1 MTLRARRHP
10 AILAA
15 ASVAALAAIT
25 GATAIASSSGGAY
38 TGPTTDTK
46 PYVLPVAGGVSTI
59 SLLTVGEN
67 SEDNGYKMVGIP
79 DGLGAVKT
87 SGRSFDLFMNHELV
101 NTRGKVRRHGQ
112 KGAFVAKL
120 GIDSRSLAVEAGS
133 DFIDP
138 GVTYWDY
145 VSQTYRATPSSG
157 GTNPR
162 NPTDTFE
169 PQLAPFNRF
178 CSSTLTDPGQLFNER
193 SGRGYRGQIYFGN
206 EEGGDNSRSFGVTL
220 DGTAQQLPRL
230 GLFSWEN
237 TIPAANRTDTTLVH
251 GQEDAATGQLWAY
264 AGTKTR
270 KGNAFSRAGLSNGTG
285 FVIDAVDEAVK
296 TDAQFRTTYGKGKP
310 AEVDLSEV
318 DWDQSAAA
326 QNREAAADGLT
337 LNRIEDGAWDPRNPD
352 DFYFVTTEGGKGADT
367 PTGETGRD
375 GGGLWRLRYEDIEQP
390 QLGGTLTL
398 LLDGSE
404 EPKLNKPDNMDI
416 DSKGNLL
423 IQEDPGNNVSL
434 ARIVAYRI
442 ADGALGVV
450 AQFDPALF
458 TAGQPGFMTQDEESS
473 GIIDAKEIL
482 GSGWFLFDAQ
492 VHKPRTSTD
501 DELVEEGQL
510 LAMRVKS
517 WSKVYGDTHHHGAD
531 E

>member
-1 MTLRARRHP
+1 MFTASS
-10 AILAA
+10 IAA
-15 ASVAALAAIT
+15 FAAIA
-25 GATAIASSSGGAY
+25 GATATAAPSGGAY
-38 TGPTTDTK
+38 SGPTTNKK
-46 PYVLPVAGGVSTI
+46 PYVLPVADGVSTI
-59 SLLTVGEN
+59 SLLTVGDKPAEN
-67 SEDNGYKMVGIP
+67 DYKMVGIP

-87 SGRSFDLFMNHELV
+87 SSGSFDLFMNHELPAA
-101 NTRGKVRRHGQ
+101 RGKVRRHGQ
-112 KGAFVAKL
+112 KGAFVSKL
-120 GIDSRSLAVEAGS
+120 EINSRSLAVEEGS
-133 DFIDP
+133 DFINP

-145 VSQTYRATPSSG
+145 TTQTYGATPSAG

-162 NPTDTFE
+162 NPADTFE
-169 PQLAPFNRF
+169 AQLAPFNRF
-178 CSSTLTDPGQLFNER
+178 CSSSLTDPGQLYNGR

-237 TIPAANRTDTTLVH
+237 TLAAANRTDTTLVQ
-251 GQEDAATGQLWAY
+251 GQEDAATGQLRSY
-264 AGTKTR
+264 VGTKTK
-270 KGNAFSRAGLSNGTG
+270 KGNNAFSRAGLTNGTD
-285 FVIDAVDEAVK
+285 FVVDAVDETVT
-296 TDAQFRTTYGKGKP
+296 TDAEFRSKYDKGEP

-318 DWDQSAAA
+318 DWDQSAEA

-352 DFYFVTTEGGKGADT
+352 DFYFVTTEGGLGADV
-367 PTGETGRD
+367 PTGATGRD
-375 GGGLWRLRYEDIEQP
+375 GGGLWRLSYEDIEQP
-390 QLGGTLTL
+390 ELGGTLTL

-442 ADGALGVV
+442 KDGARGVV

-458 TAGQPGFMTQDEESS
+458 TEGQPDFITRDEESS

-482 GSGWFLFDAQ
+482 GSGWFLLDAQ
-492 VHKPRTSTD
+492 VHLARVGPD
-501 DELVEEGQL
+501 DEEVEEGQL

-517 WSKVYGDTHHHGAD
+517 WSKVYGDKHGD
-531 E
+531 DD